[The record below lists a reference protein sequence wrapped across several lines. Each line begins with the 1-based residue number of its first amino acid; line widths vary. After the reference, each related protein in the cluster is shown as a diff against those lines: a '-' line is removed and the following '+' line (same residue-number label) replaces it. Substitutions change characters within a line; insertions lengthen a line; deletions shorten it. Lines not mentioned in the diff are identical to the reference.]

1 MARLLLNLR
10 NVPDEE
16 HLEVRELLDE
26 HGIDYY
32 ETEPSKWMISFGGIW
47 LADESQAEEALAL
60 LADYQQRRQKRE
72 QQRHRDEVEAGEQET
87 LGGRFQRNPMRFIA
101 TLIGVG
107 VVLYLA
113 LMPVITFL

>member
-16 HLEVRELLDE
+16 HLEVRELLDDN
-26 HGIDYY
+26 GIDYY

-47 LADESQAEEALAL
+47 LADEGQAEEAEAL
-60 LADYQQRRQKRE
+60 LADYQQRRQERE
-72 QQRHRDEVEAGEQET
+72 QQRYRDEVEAGEHET

-101 TLIGVG
+101 TLIGIG

-113 LMPVITFL
+113 LMPFITFL